1 MQKII
6 VLILTIFMLPIFSHA
21 QKWKRQRVEYSF
33 GLGATNFL
41 GDLGGRNQQGTDF
54 IMDFEYKAT
63 RYAASLGYRYQIG
76 KDWYLKGNLL
86 YALVSGNDNL
96 TQEPARAR
104 RKLKFKSH
112 VVELSAQLE
121 YMLIKQKS
129 GHLYRLRGVRG
140 KRWFRFE
147 VYLLGGIGGIWY
159 DPQSERNG
167 KWFRLNPMNTEG
179 QGLPGGPKDY
189 SGFTAVV
196 PYGIGIRRNLSGGAR
211 SRHFG
216 SWSLSLELTMRK
228 TFSDYID
235 DVSTTYYQDENGG
248 TNQIEAAN
256 GENAAY
262 FADPSG
268 NTSIYGGLFGEPQQR
283 GDVTDKDAYMLGIIS
298 INYKPARRRRNLPK
312 F

>member
-1 MQKII
+1 MQRIF
-6 VLILTIFMLPIFSHA
+6 ILTLTILLLPIFSQA

-41 GDLGGRNQQGTDF
+41 GDLGGRDQIGTDF
-54 IMDFEYKAT
+54 VADFEIKAT
-63 RYAASLGYRYQIG
+63 RYAATLGYRYQIG
-76 KDWYLKGNLL
+76 KDWYVKGNLL
-86 YALVSGNDNL
+86 YAKVSGNDNL
-96 TQEPARAR
+96 TQQSSRAR
-104 RKLKFKSH
+104 RKLNFKSDI
-112 VVELSAQLE
+112 VELSAQLE

-147 VYLLGGIGGIWY
+147 VYALGGIGAIWY
-159 DPQSERNG
+159 NPKGLRDG
-167 KWFRLNPMNTEG
+167 KWHRLAPLNTEG

-189 SGFTAVV
+189 SSFTAVI
-196 PYGIGIRRNLSGGAR
+196 PYGLGIRRNLGGGAR

-216 SWSLSLELTMRK
+216 SWSISLELTVRK

-235 DVSTTYYQDENGG
+235 DVSTTYYNDGGSSAVAAGVDDEDAGFFHDPGGHFANGG
-248 TNQIEAAN
+248 
-256 GENAAY
+256 
-262 FADPSG
+262 
-268 NTSIYGGLFGEPQQR
+268 FGEPQQR
-283 GDVTDKDAYMLGIIS
+283 GDVTDKDAYLLGIIS